1 MRYNIYD
8 SSNAACIE
16 TRQYQHVFAT
26 YHFDK
31 IVSLKGTKKEEKK
44 RKREIEVTRTEVPLI
59 PRVDATIRMIMGT
72 RAAVCVGLHLF
83 NFRD

>member
-1 MRYNIYD
+1 MRYNNIYD
-8 SSNAACIE
+8 SSNAARIE

-31 IVSLKGTKKEEKK
+31 ILSLKGTKKRKK
-44 RKREIEVTRTEVPLI
+44 KETEVTRTEVPLI
-59 PRVDATIRMIMGT
+59 PRVDATIRMITGT
-72 RAAVCVGLHLF
+72 RAAFCVGLHLF